1 MEASG
6 ERRARLKGAPGADM
20 STLLTVYG
28 LQSRLSFEDTVSQGN
43 GDPR

>member
-6 ERRARLKGAPGADM
+6 ERRARPKGAPGAGM
-20 STLLTVYG
+20 STLLTTDG
-28 LQSRLSFEDTVSQGN
+28 LQSRLSIEDTVSQGN